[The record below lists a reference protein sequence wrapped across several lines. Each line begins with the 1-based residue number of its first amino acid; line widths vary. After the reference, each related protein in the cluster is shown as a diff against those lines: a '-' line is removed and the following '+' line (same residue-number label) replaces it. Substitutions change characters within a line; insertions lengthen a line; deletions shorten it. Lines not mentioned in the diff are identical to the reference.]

1 MSNVLYSVS
10 GKYYVGMKK
19 ADVNRSDLAEF
30 RKIDKDRDNIL
41 DGSEICDYRDLEC
54 DTIFKKKEETQDCL
68 DFTTLGLCATATA
81 LAPSVLGWAVAMTG
95 MIISQATAIAHDML
109 ASDGSEERAVTEA
122 YRRDHRN
129 DPDF

>member
-10 GKYYVGMKK
+10 GKFYVGMKK
-19 ADVNRSDLAEF
+19 TDVNRSDLAEF
-30 RKIDKDRDNIL
+30 RKIDKNHDNIL

-68 DFTTLGLCATATA
+68 DFATVGLSATATA
-81 LAPSVLGWAVAMTG
+81 LAPSVLGWVVAMSG
-95 MIISQATAIAHDML
+95 VIISQATAIAHDIL
-109 ASDGSEERAVTEA
+109 ASDGSEQRAETDA
-122 YRRDHRN
+122 YRREHRN